1 MGGSTSFSG
10 GEVSRT
16 GVVRV
21 FFRFR
26 TSGKGQVICP
36 CRCQDRM
43 ALCSCMTNKEGESD
57 TGMAIGA
64 SSPRQVVNNGAI
76 FILSRTVVNMQVHRL
91 LWPWFSR
98 K

>member
-16 GVVRV
+16 GVLRV
-21 FFRFR
+21 FFGFR
-26 TSGKGQVICP
+26 TSG
-36 CRCQDRM
+36 
-43 ALCSCMTNKEGESD
+43 

-76 FILSRTVVNMQVHRL
+76 FILSRTVVGVQVHHL
-91 LWPWFSR
+91 LSVAVVLEEVVFAPFLLHSHAHLQYLYLLLYHNNH
-98 K
+98 